1 MDINIILIS
10 KRMMKRESISKEF
23 LIEHK
28 KQEDELKKK
37 NIMKEIELKTQKKIV
52 EIIENGEITN
62 PIIEKS
68 DEKQQHNQDIIQDI
82 LSNSSREFREK
93 MGRNM
98 TYGEMREMYG

>member
-1 MDINIILIS
+1 
-10 KRMMKRESISKEF
+10 MKRESISKEF

>member
-10 KRMMKRESISKEF
+10 KRSMKRESISKEF

-82 LSNSSREFREK
+82 LSNSSREFQEK

-98 TYGEMREMYG
+98 TYGEMREIYG